1 MKIGSLFVALGFD
14 VDDKKLKSFTEG
26 LGNAHKS
33 MIGLTASA
41 AAGVYALNRFF
52 NDGVQKATALKNFT
66 EQTGYAKKE
75 VLSFFNIASRANT
88 DFTMD
93 DAIAAFTKLGDVIAG
108 VQRGEFPEG
117 AMWQNFGL
125 SVNDTPEKVI
135 QKIREAIPRLMKTT
149 YSGENGRML
158 LSRDLQSMG
167 LDKAIQAFLL
177 PDDQWNK
184 WQDIAQPTNEQWKA
198 MENLAASYRD
208 FNHEYLMFKMQM
220 GQEFAPDFVRFINWM
235 GKDALPV
242 IKEFFFFY
250 SDIFHG
256 RDPFVRM
263 PMKKD
268 NIFRQIADEAQF
280 SIDTLKR
287 LIEMVD
293 NAIEGLNRLR
303 GGDPKTQENVSRFPK
318 KAYDIIPQL
327 AQSDL
332 SRVMNGNLNPALSSD
347 KDLMRMVAN
356 NQAAI
361 NEKMNDPSKK
371 FYTQNNTLNIS
382 SEASIQDFIGEMK
395 NLMNSL
401 SADSTIDN
409 LYGAS
414 GNVYSGAGG

>member
-14 VDDKKLKSFTEG
+14 VDDKKLKSFNEG
-26 LGNAHKS
+26 LGNAQKS
-33 MIGLTASA
+33 MVGLTASA

-66 EQTGYAKKE
+66 EQTGYAKE
-75 VLSFFNIASRANT
+75 GVLDFFNIASRANT

-93 DAIAAFTKLGDVIAG
+93 DAIGAFTKLGDVIAG
-108 VQRGEFPEG
+108 IQRGEFPEG

-125 SVNDTPEKVI
+125 SVNDTPESAI
-135 QKIREAIPRLMKTT
+135 EKIRAAIPRLMKTV
-149 YSGENGRML
+149 YSGENGKML

-177 PDDQWNK
+177 PDEQWNQWK
-184 WQDIAQPTNEQWKA
+184 NIAQPTEEQWQA
-198 MENLAASYRD
+198 MEKLAMSYRN
-208 FNHEYLMFKMQM
+208 FNQEFFMFKMQM
-220 GQEFAPDFVRFINWM
+220 GQEFAPDFVRFIDWM

-242 IKEFFFFY
+242 IKEFFYFY
-250 SDIFHG
+250 SDLFRG
-256 RDPFVRM
+256 KNPFERM
-263 PMKKD
+263 PLKKD
-268 NIFRQIADEAQF
+268 NIFEQIVSEVTKANSSLDDFISKVENAFNKLRLLNGADKNSDE
-280 SIDTLKR
+280 SY
-287 LIEMVD
+287 
-293 NAIEGLNRLR
+293 
-303 GGDPKTQENVSRFPK
+303 SRFGAKSYDVIPK
-318 KAYDIIPQL
+318 L
-327 AQSDL
+327 MQSDL

-347 KDLMRMVAN
+347 KDLIRMMAN

-361 NEKMNDPSKK
+361 NERMSDASKK

-382 SEASIQDFIGEMK
+382 SEASIQDFMSELK
-395 NLMNSL
+395 NIMNSL